1 MPIRLAKL
9 LFLIISLLFIGN
21 ITHLFCQSDEYLFS
35 HFSSGLG
42 ARALGM
48 GKAYLAIS
56 DDSFASSWNP
66 AGLAELSQP
75 EFSLSFSYLHS
86 TNTIPDYRYEGIQL
100 GYPISYEVSNS
111 NVASYGQYFDFL
123 GLAYP
128 FRILGR
134 NVVTQLSYQRK
145 VPFSLTQK
153 YEYKFEYLSRYRY
166 DYDYNLKSAGEG
178 GYDVISLTLASEIFK
193 NFRVGVVISRW
204 FNGFSLPIE
213 EAYAYSVE
221 NYYGLTADW
230 NESLDDTLQF
240 EISGYSFSAGLLYR
254 ISDKINLG
262 FVYNSRFQGNLDYSN
277 EAQFYNSYDGASLSG
292 SYSGS
297 GEIYLPPAFGAGIA
311 LDLTPNL
318 LLSFDYMKTLWSK
331 GKIRDYARANGSGG
345 VPSIEEVLYPTM
357 KSPDLYEQ
365 LDTQHY
371 AAGLEYRAKI
381 KKITFP
387 LRAGLFYDLQYSLDS
402 ENIQKGYFGIS
413 FGSGYRWR
421 NLNLDLA
428 LIRYSCKFKYL
439 HDYLEIYYG
448 YIRSARTNMILLQAT
463 VSCRF

>member
-1 MPIRLAKL
+1 MPLRLAKFL
-9 LFLIISLLFIGN
+9 YLIISFLFIGN
-21 ITHLFCQSDEYLFS
+21 VIHLFGQSDEYLFS

-66 AGLAELSQP
+66 AGLAEISEP
-75 EFSLSFSYLHS
+75 EFSLSFSYLNS
-86 TNTIPDYRYEGIQL
+86 KNKIPEYRYEGIQV
-100 GYPISYEVSNS
+100 GYTTNYQVSDTKA
-111 NVASYGQYFDFL
+111 ASYGQYFNFL
-123 GLAYP
+123 GFAYP

-134 NVVTQLSYQRK
+134 NVVTQLCYQRK
-145 VPFSLTQK
+145 VPFSLTRR
-153 YEYKFEYLSRYRY
+153 YEYKFEYQSRYRY
-166 DYDYNLKSAGEG
+166 DYDYRLQSAGDG

-193 NFRVGVVISRW
+193 NFRVGVVINRW
-204 FNGFSLPIE
+204 FNGFSLPVE

-230 NESLDDTLQF
+230 NESLDDTLRF
-240 EISGYSFSAGLLYR
+240 EISGYSFSVGLLYK
-254 ISDKINLG
+254 ISEKINIG
-262 FVYNSRFQGNLDYSN
+262 FVYKSRFQGNLDYSN
-277 EAQFYNSYDGASLSG
+277 EAEFSNSYDGASLSG

-311 LDLTPNL
+311 LNLTPNL
-318 LLSFDYMKTLWSK
+318 LISFDYMKTLWSK
-331 GKIRDYARANGSGG
+331 GRIKDYARANSSGG
-345 VPSIEEVLYPTM
+345 IPSSEEFLYPTM

-381 KKITFP
+381 KKIAFP

-402 ENIQKGYFGIS
+402 ENVQKGYFGIS

-428 LIRYSCKFKYL
+428 LVRYTSKFKYL
-439 HDYLEIYYG
+439 HDYIEIYYG

-463 VSCRF
+463 VSYTF

>member
-1 MPIRLAKL
+1 MPFRLAKF
-9 LFLIISLLFIGN
+9 LFLIICLLLIGN
-21 ITHLFCQSDEYLFS
+21 VTHLFGQTDEYLFS

-56 DDSFASSWNP
+56 DDSSASSWNP

-75 EFSLSFSYLHS
+75 EFSLSFSYLNS
-86 TNTIPDYRYEGIQL
+86 KNRIPDYRYEGIQL
-100 GYPISYEVSNS
+100 GYTTNYQVIDSKA
-111 NVASYGQYFDFL
+111 ASYGQFFDFL
-123 GLAYP
+123 GFAYP

-153 YEYKFEYLSRYRY
+153 YEYQFEYQSRYRY
-166 DYDYNLKSAGEG
+166 DYDYHLKSTGEG
-178 GYDVISLTLASEIFK
+178 GYDVISLTLAAEIFK
-193 NFRVGVVISRW
+193 NFRVGVVINRW
-204 FNGFSLPIE
+204 FNGFSLPVE

-230 NESLDDTLQF
+230 NESLKDTLQF
-240 EISGYSFSAGLLYR
+240 EISGYSLSVGLLYK
-254 ISDKINLG
+254 ISETINIG
-262 FVYNSRFQGNLDYSN
+262 FVYKSRFQGNLDYSN
-277 EAQFYNSYDGASLSG
+277 EAQFHNSYDGASLSG
-292 SYSGS
+292 SYSGR

-311 LDLTPNL
+311 LNLTDNL
-318 LLSFDYMKTLWSK
+318 LISFDYMKTLWSE
-331 GKIRDYARANGSGG
+331 GKIKDYARANSSGG
-345 VPSIEEVLYPTM
+345 VPSTEEFLYPTM
-357 KSPDLYEQ
+357 QSPDLYEQ

-371 AAGLEYRAKI
+371 AAGLEYQAKI

-402 ENIQKGYFGIS
+402 ENIQKGYLGIS

-421 NLNLDLA
+421 NLKFDLA
-428 LIRYSCKFKYL
+428 LVRYSSKFKYI
-439 HDYLEIYYG
+439 HDYLEFYYDN
-448 YIRSARTNMILLQAT
+448 IRSAKTNMTLIQAT
-463 VSCRF
+463 MSYTF